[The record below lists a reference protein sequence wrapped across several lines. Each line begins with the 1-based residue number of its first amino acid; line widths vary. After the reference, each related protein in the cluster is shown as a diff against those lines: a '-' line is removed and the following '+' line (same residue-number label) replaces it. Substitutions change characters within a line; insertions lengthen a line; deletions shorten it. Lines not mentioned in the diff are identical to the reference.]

1 MKDRETYN
9 ETRAISNYEKML
21 LWAIENDVKK
31 EDLAVA
37 CKIFLV
43 VYEHSNEARCHYK
56 SSIDLLSADYL
67 Y

>member
-31 EDLAVA
+31 EDFVVA
-37 CKIFLV
+37 GKIFFSGVWGPKV
-43 VYEHSNEARCHYK
+43 VE
-56 SSIDLLSADYL
+56 LLGL
-67 Y
+67 IHKIL

>member
-37 CKIFLV
+37 CKIFFSGVWGPKV
-43 VYEHSNEARCHYK
+43 VE
-56 SSIDLLSADYL
+56 
-67 Y
+67 